1 MLIQFISWAF
11 TAYETLILIW
21 AIMSW
26 FPDARYSDLGRW
38 VGRLVEPYVEL
49 FDRFIPPI
57 GSVSL
62 SAFAALA
69 VLHLV
74 RNFLLRLLIGV

>member
-1 MLIQFISWAF
+1 MLIQYISWAF

-26 FPDARYSDLGRW
+26 FPDARYSDLGR
-38 VGRLVEPYVEL
+38 
-49 FDRFIPPI
+49 
-57 GSVSL
+57 

-69 VLHLV
+69 GLHLV

>member
-1 MLIQFISWAF
+1 MLIQYISWAF

-38 VGRLVEPYVEL
+38 VVRLV
-49 FDRFIPPI
+49 
-57 GSVSL
+57 
-62 SAFAALA
+62 
-69 VLHLV
+69 
-74 RNFLLRLLIGV
+74 